1 MVFSSWYEEVL
12 TLANK
17 VGVAELVPRKTSLQR
32 NRSNTP
38 SESPSQHYKREIAI
52 PLIDSLLSQ
61 MKERFSDGHG
71 HSKRLLFLI
80 LSIITLSDNLNIES
94 IKEAKQ
100 SLLFWESDLPFP
112 SSLQNELRQ
121 WRTLW
126 QGQLGADI
134 PNTFLLALGSC
145 DSDSFPNIHQLLL
158 ISCTLPITSA
168 AERSFS
174 LLRRIKTCLRF
185 TTAEERMSDLGVI
198 AMHYSERISVDDVCL
213 AFTQTHAQRLFQ
225 PSLYHSIILSVG
237 YNHHCIT

>member
-17 VGVAELVPRKTSLQR
+17 VGVAEFVPRKTSLQR

-38 SESPSQHYKREIAI
+38 SESPSQHYKRAIAI

-61 MKERFSDGHG
+61 MKERFSNDHG

-80 LSIITLSDNLNIES
+80 PAIITLSDNLNIES

-112 SSLQNELRQ
+112 SSLQNELRR
-121 WRTLW
+121 WHTLW
-126 QGQLGADI
+126 QSQLGADI
-134 PNTFLLALGSC
+134 PNIFLLALGSC

-158 ISCTLPITSA
+158 ISCTLPITNA
-168 AERSFS
+168 EVERSFS
-174 LLRRIKTCLRF
+174 LLRIIKTC
-185 TTAEERMSDLGVI
+185 
-198 AMHYSERISVDDVCL
+198 
-213 AFTQTHAQRLFQ
+213 
-225 PSLYHSIILSVG
+225 YHG
-237 YNHHCIT
+237 